1 MRGELESVCQTVT
14 ANKREA
20 QIESTNNNQ
29 KKAPVR
35 WYVWNIYKLLV
46 YSNKA
51 WAVFIP
57 RDGRVP
63 RPLQAEHVW
72 RARHSGE
79 AAADNLASREA
90 AQQTATVTGAQTAEC
105 E

>member
-1 MRGELESVCQTVT
+1 MI
-14 ANKREA
+14 A
-20 QIESTNNNQ
+20 NNNSQ
-29 KKAPVR
+29 PTAITSSVMIC
-35 WYVWNIYKLLV
+35 VENYKLLV

-79 AAADNLASREA
+79 AAADNLATREA